1 MKISIAMATY
11 NGAKYLQEQLD
22 SFVAQTRQPDE
33 LVVCDDGSSDATLET
48 LRQFAAVAPFKVS
61 IHENKS
67 NLGYAKNFE
76 KVISL
81 CCGDIISLSD
91 QDDVWLERKLAEIEQ
106 VFLRNPGKMVVIND
120 QIITDGKLRHSGVT
134 KLENTRR
141 LALGDSWFVTGCCT
155 ALRREW
161 VDFVVP
167 IPSSIAAHDV
177 WINRL
182 ADSIGL
188 RLLLEEPLQMYRR
201 HGSNISEAETSEHKK
216 VLQFKLLK
224 MYGLRDSRP
233 GWQREIRNS
242 CDYTKRLEEHRT
254 RLAGLTSDKTV
265 DEALLSLKEKRE
277 ALARRIE
284 LASVPRWR
292 RWLYLPS
299 FWFSGGYR
307 QFASWKS
314 AVKDLIRP

>member
-33 LVVCDDGSSDATLET
+33 LVVCDDGSSDATMET
-48 LRQFAAVAPFKVS
+48 LQWFAGVAPFPVK
-61 IHENKS
+61 IHKNKS

-81 CCGDIISLSD
+81 CCGDIIFLSD
-91 QDDVWLERKLAEIEQ
+91 QDDVWLERKIAEIEQ
-106 VFLRNPGKMVVIND
+106 AFLHNPGKMVVIND
-120 QIITDGKLRHSGVT
+120 QIITDGELRHTGVT

-141 LALGDSWFVTGCCT
+141 LGLGGSWFVTGCCT
-155 ALRREW
+155 AIRREW
-161 VDFVVP
+161 VDFIMP
-167 IPSSIAAHDV
+167 IPMSVVEHDV
-177 WINRL
+177 WINL
-182 ADSIGL
+182 FADILGL
-188 RLLLEEPLQMYRR
+188 RLLVEEPLQMYRR
-201 HGSNISEAETSEHKK
+201 HGSNVSEAATSDSKK
-216 VLQFKLLK
+216 VSHFKLLK

-233 GWQREIRNS
+233 GWQRTIQKLY
-242 CDYTKRLEEHRT
+242 DYSKRLEEHR
-254 RLAGLTSDKTV
+254 AGLVKLVPDKTI

-277 ALARRIE
+277 ALECRIK
-284 LASVPRWR
+284 LVSIPRSR

-307 QFASWKS
+307 QLASWKS